1 MRALALAQQ
10 LGAAGRAG
18 DALAVL
24 ESAYAAGCRYKKEWL
39 TEDRHLAPLAGLPA
53 FADFAARANARYEEA
68 AASARPR
75 LLFAMPDSLPDAFGY
90 PLLIVLHGDNSNA
103 DETAPLWCAV
113 ADRGWVVATP
123 QSSDVGATPDA
134 YLWNDRER
142 TVRELAVHLER
153 VKSATQID
161 TSRIILAGFSMG
173 ATQAIALAL
182 TKRFTV
188 RGVVAVAPWLPR
200 IDELRGLI
208 EGGAGKM
215 LRSYVVVGADD
226 PARDGAR
233 ELVEVMQQHK
243 LRAQLDER
251 PALGHDYPGDMEQT
265 LVKALAFVAG

>member
-1 MRALALAQQ
+1 MRALTLARQ
-10 LGAAGRAG
+10 LCVAGRAA

-24 ESAYAAGCRYKKEWL
+24 ESAYGAGCRYKKEWL
-39 TEDRHLAPLAGLPA
+39 TEDRHLAPLAEVPA
-53 FADFAARANARYEEA
+53 FADLAARANARYEEA
-68 AASARPR
+68 AATARPR

-90 PLLIVLHGDNSNA
+90 PLLVVLHGNNSNA

-123 QSSDVGATPDA
+123 QSSDVAATPDA

-142 TVRELAVHLER
+142 TVRELAVHLEH

-161 TSRIILAGFSMG
+161 TSRIVLAGFSRG

-200 IDELRGLI
+200 VDEFRELI
-208 EGGAGKM
+208 ETGAGKM
-215 LRSYVVVGADD
+215 LRSYVIVGTDD
-226 PARDGAR
+226 PSRDGAR
-233 ELVEVMQQHK
+233 ELVEVMRQHE

-251 PALGHDYPGDMEQT
+251 QGLGHDYPGDMEET